1 MACYTVLGISKKP
14 KIVTCVIC
22 DEKMN
27 DPNEQFHYDV
37 MDYKGCMWSMDVHR
51 RQSCFSQGSELLDE
65 QANETKGMDHIC
77 VTATINGR
85 KFEYC
90 LESRLVNYEFTVDK
104 VSWNE
109 SSVDTNS
116 EFLESY
122 RTENL
127 VIFAM
132 INSLKK
138 TKAYGI
144 PKLISRDD
152 PEVPPGLLESE
163 WYVKTLNDAEEK
175 YKRGMRVRGNNE
187 TEAAR
192 ILSQYAQDTMISI

>member
-27 DPNEQFHYDV
+27 DPNEQFRYDV
-37 MDYKGCMWSMDVHR
+37 MDYNGCVWSMDVHR
-51 RQSCFSQGSELLDE
+51 RQSCFSRGSELLDE
-65 QANETKGMDHIC
+65 QANETRRMDHIC

-85 KFEYC
+85 KFEYG
-90 LESRLVNYEFTVDK
+90 LESRLNNYKFTAAKD
-104 VSWNE
+104 SLNE
-109 SSVDTNS
+109 SSVDMTC
-116 EFLESY
+116 EFLKSY
-122 RTENL
+122 RIENS
-127 VIFAM
+127 VIFAR
-132 INSLKK
+132 ISSLKN
-138 TKAYGI
+138 TKAHGI
-144 PKLISRDD
+144 PKLMSRDD
-152 PEVPPGLLESE
+152 SEVPPGLLESE
-163 WYVKTLNDAEEK
+163 WYVKTLHDAEEK

>member
-37 MDYKGCMWSMDVHR
+37 MDYNGCVWSMDVHR

-65 QANETKGMDHIC
+65 QANETKRMDHIC

-90 LESRLVNYEFTVDK
+90 LESWVNDYIFTVDK

-109 SSVDTNS
+109 SSVDTNRA
-116 EFLESY
+116 FLESY
-122 RTENL
+122 RTEIS
-127 VIFAM
+127 VVFAR

-144 PKLISRDD
+144 PKLMSRDD
-152 PEVPPGLLESE
+152 PEVPPGLLESK
-163 WYVKTLNDAEEK
+163 WYVKTLHDAEEK
-175 YKRGMRVRGNNE
+175 YKRGMRVRGENE
-187 TEAAR
+187 TEAVR